1 MFSDAVAMQKII
13 LSGEGNTTYLVRTE
27 SAILM
32 DCVRGAQG
40 VTMDKVVLKASKR
53 DVKGKQVKALRRA
66 GELPA
71 VIYGRHV
78 KPISISLEAHNASLV
93 LAKLTSS
100 SLVTLDVDGTQFTAI
115 VREKQR
121 NYIKGVLTHVDF
133 LALDL
138 SEKIRTKV
146 RLTYVG
152 VSSAVKDYAAVLVH
166 RLDALE
172 VECLPADLPER
183 ITVDISS
190 LKEIG
195 NSIHVRDIIV
205 PDAERVVVLDDP
217 DEIAIIATLVV
228 VKEEEA
234 DVAAA
239 AAVVADAEA
248 AAPAISVER
257 GKKEEEA
264 APAKK

>member
-1 MFSDAVAMQKII
+1 
-13 LSGEGNTTYLVRTE
+13 
-27 SAILM
+27 
-32 DCVRGAQG
+32 
-40 VTMDKVVLKASKR
+40 MDKVVLKANKR
-53 DVKGKQVKALRRA
+53 QVTGKQVKALRRA

-78 KPISISLEAHNASLV
+78 EPISISLDAHNASLV

-100 SLVTLDVDGTQFTAI
+100 SLVTLDVDGTEFTAI

-138 SEKIRTKV
+138 TEKIRTKV
-146 RLTYVG
+146 RLTYTG
-152 VSSAVKDYAAVLVH
+152 VSSAVKDYSATLVH

-172 VECLPADLPER
+172 VECLPTDLPER

-195 NSIHVRDIIV
+195 NNIRVRDIAV
-205 PDAERVVVLDDP
+205 PSNVLVLDDA
-217 DEIAIIATLVV
+217 DEIAIIATFVV
-228 VKEEEA
+228 VKEEVVEA
-234 DVAAA
+234 PV
-239 AAVVADAEA
+239 AAVVTGAEVVT
-248 AAPAISVER
+248 PEISVER